1 MAFSYATCNIS
12 HFKDLES
19 RLERRVSSRIC
30 TFRFEKPFSG
40 LWPKRLMI
48 NGLIYFVKIA
58 YCTFRFEA
66 LRQTRTVLPLVYPG
80 RIIIGVLTMNV
91 LIMHDRDKF

>member
-66 LRQTRTVLPLVYPG
+66 LTSKFLVLHYSGMKLAYK
-80 RIIIGVLTMNV
+80 ITQENLNTE
-91 LIMHDRDKF
+91 